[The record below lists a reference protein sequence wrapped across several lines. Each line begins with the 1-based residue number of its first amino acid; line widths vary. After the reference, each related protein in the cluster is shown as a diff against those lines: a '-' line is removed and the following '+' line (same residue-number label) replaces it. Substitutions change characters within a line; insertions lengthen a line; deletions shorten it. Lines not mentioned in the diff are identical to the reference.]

1 MWVQTFPCV
10 KRHESCERARL
21 AHVNGWIELLFWG
34 CSAITQLQ
42 CETTGEGPLMLRY
55 LHRIRQFFTD
65 CLEALLDD
73 EESFKRQQREA
84 AARQKRWLEYL
95 SRP

>member
-1 MWVQTFPCV
+1 
-10 KRHESCERARL
+10 
-21 AHVNGWIELLFWG
+21 
-34 CSAITQLQ
+34 
-42 CETTGEGPLMLRY
+42 MLRY

-73 EESFKRQQREA
+73 EELFKRQQREA